1 MAIQL
6 FRAKEAEIYIGDAI
20 ASPDASTTMLS
31 QLTSVLTISD
41 RVKSIEFSGG
51 ESDTESVYLFG
62 ADTDGRQNAVSEEQ
76 NITDVEFSGTLLL
89 NDNVPLTW
97 ASEDATAVGAT
108 GFTRA
113 QGDGDREAKC
123 IIVKYVDSVT
133 DEELHLVMN
142 NALFTKIGDISSDAE
157 GHAEQE
163 VMAKCLGKDFY
174 QDYKASA

>member
-20 ASPDASTTMLS
+20 ETVSDTATIYS

-62 ADTDGRQNAVSEEQ
+62 ADADGRQNAVSEEQ

-97 ASEDATAVGAT
+97 ASADATSVGST

-113 QGDGDREAKC
+113 QGDGAREQKC
-123 IIVKYVDSVT
+123 IVVKYVDTVT

-142 NALFTKIGDISSDAE
+142 NAYFTKIGDISSDSE

-163 VMAKCLGKDFY
+163 VAAKCLGKDFFQEY
-174 QDYKASA
+174 SE